1 MLIPP
6 HRHSR
11 GNGAKEPHPSY
22 FIHRDYL
29 KSSKNKVLFL
39 VLLGIALLFY
49 GAALAY
55 MK

>member
-6 HRHSR
+6 HRYSR

-22 FIHRDYL
+22 CTHQEPL
-29 KSSKNKVLFL
+29 KQSKNKAFFL

>member
-6 HRHSR
+6 HRYSR
-11 GNGAKEPHPSY
+11 RNGAKEPHPSY
-22 FIHRDYL
+22 CLHQEPL
-29 KSSKNKVLFL
+29 KRSKNKVLFM
-39 VLLGIALLFY
+39 VLLGVVLLFY